1 MFKPKI
7 HLNLLSITPSHIF
20 EQLKHGFV
28 ITGFHSMF
36 VLVLNITLGTINRG
50 EAPINNIVHSIGS
63 LIKVK
68 III

>member
-1 MFKPKI
+1 
-7 HLNLLSITPSHIF
+7 
-20 EQLKHGFV
+20 
-28 ITGFHSMF
+28 MF
-36 VLVLNITLGTINRG
+36 VLVLNATLGTINIG